1 MNVKRD
7 IFDKYLDTKN
17 KKIIAGCSTVAIVL
31 ASTFGVYA
39 LTRDTAPKF
48 DIIKNNYVIEYGE
61 TFNTDFDNLVSTKG
75 LDKEEKD
82 YLKKAVKI
90 DSTIKNEDAKE
101 YPSVGDYKI
110 VVQYKDI
117 KESIKVIVKDTKAP
131 ELTVPENIEILQGT
145 DLANFDFK
153 SLITA
158 TDLAQ
163 MNEVQIDYSS
173 IDINVPAEYIIKASV
188 EDVNANKSEK
198 EFKVTVIIPPAVSDD
213 EVVVQE
219 EITNPDGTKTVKN
232 TVKKKTDAVANGNKV
247 VSNNTNS
254 SSNNTSTGGGNTN
267 GSISGGSSSG
277 STSGS
282 GNGSISKPSDSTGSN
297 TGGSTSGST
306 SGNNS
311 GSTGGNTSGG
321 NNGSDTGSSGSGS
334 TGGNNEKPSEP
345 VKRKV
350 WRTITYK
357 WGDSTIEAGY
367 VCYEGDPL
375 EDWRVPSDAV
385 NVKYWD
391 VYI

>member
-1 MNVKRD
+1 MNVKKD

-39 LTRDTAPKF
+39 ITRDTAPKL
-48 DIIKNNYVIEYGE
+48 DLIKNNYVIEYGE
-61 TFNTDFDNLVSTKG
+61 TFNTDFDNLVNTKG
-75 LDKEEKD
+75 LDKEDKE
-82 YLKKAVKI
+82 YLKKTVKI
-90 DSTIKNEDAKE
+90 DSTIKNEEAKE

-110 VVQYKDI
+110 VVRYKDV
-117 KESIKVIVKDTKAP
+117 KESVKVVVKDTKAP
-131 ELTVPENIEILQGT
+131 ELTVPENVEILQGT

-153 SLITA
+153 SLVTA

-173 IDINVPAEYIIKASV
+173 IDINVPAEYIVKASV

-198 EFKVTVIIPPAVSDD
+198 EFKVTVIAPPAVSDD

-254 SSNNTSTGGGNTN
+254 SSNNNTSTSGGSTN
-267 GSISGGSSSG
+267 GSSAGGSNSG
-277 STSGS
+277 STSDNNS
-282 GNGSISKPSDSTGSN
+282 GN
-297 TGGSTSGST
+297 TGGSTSGS
-306 SGNNS
+306 
-311 GSTGGNTSGG
+311 
-321 NNGSDTGSSGSGS
+321 NNGSDTGNSGSGT